1 MSIFEELLSKSDLS
15 RESLE
20 EKVNEFKIKNPDLNN
35 EIASFFVAK
44 ELGIDIDDSKL
55 IITPLNLID
64 ENTKN
69 ANILVNVE
77 RAYPK
82 KEFDSNNRKGELQ
95 NLIVTDNTASIQ
107 LTIWNPS
114 EMISQ
119 GDVILVTNVFVNVF
133 KNEKKLNT
141 SKFSSVKIKDKK
153 QFERKYTEK
162 KLYELQDKDTNLK
175 IIGTIR
181 EKQELKEFESQGQLR
196 SVLRFTLEENGFKNN
211 CVAWGNSTQEIN
223 TINLNTKIE
232 ITGAYAKLNKGQ
244 LELHLND
251 YTKIKILEK
260 DVLEFVA
267 SMKTISELAYNEYCK
282 INSLIK
288 GVNSIRYVRVCKV
301 CGNQMMKIEDKYF
314 CSTCNAEQENYAK
327 ANAYFL
333 IEDSTGNT
341 FAILTKK
348 VLMKL
353 LNCDEFGLEEKL
365 NNTNFEG
372 LQLNAI
378 GYLRKNKNNESE
390 FFVDALI

>member
-1 MSIFEELLSKSDLS
+1 MSIFEELLSKSGLS
-15 RESLE
+15 REDLE
-20 EKVNEFKIKNPDLNN
+20 EKLNEFKIKNPDLNN

-55 IITPLNLID
+55 VITPLNLID

-69 ANILVNVE
+69 ANILVSVE
-77 RAYPK
+77 RSYPK

-95 NLIVTDNTASIQ
+95 NLIVTDNTASMQ
-107 LTIWNPS
+107 LTIWNPT
-114 EMISQ
+114 ENFTQ
-119 GDVILVTNVFVNVF
+119 GDVILVTNIFVNLF

-153 QFERKYTEK
+153 QFERVYNEK
-162 KLYELQDKDTNLK
+162 KLYELQDKDNGLK
-175 IIGTIR
+175 VIGTIR
-181 EKQELKEFESQGQLR
+181 EKQELKEFESQGQMKN
-196 SVLRFTLEENGFKNN
+196 VLRFTLEDNGFKNIS
-211 CVAWGNSTQEIN
+211 VAWGNSTQEIN
-223 TINLNTKIE
+223 NLDLNTKIE
-232 ITGAYAKLNKGQ
+232 IKGCYAKLNKGQ

-251 YTKIKILEK
+251 YTKVNVLEK
-260 DVLEFVA
+260 EVPEFIA
-267 SMKTISELAYNEYCK
+267 MQKNISELAYNEYCK
-282 INSLIK
+282 INSTIK
-288 GVNSIRYVRVCKV
+288 GVNSTRYVRVCKV
-301 CGNQMMKIEDKYF
+301 CGNSMMKIEDKYF

-341 FAILTKK
+341 NAILTKK

-353 LNCDEFGLEEKL
+353 LDCDEFVLEEKL
-365 NNTNFEG
+365 NNTNFDG

-378 GYLRKNKNNESE
+378 GYLRKNKNNENE